1 MELCDK
7 AFDMIDKVN
16 TPRGRAGST
25 IERIGKLVESGMPPP
40 AIAIMMTANSKN
52 GHHYTNDHVEAARMM
67 WEDCVSRPLI
77 KSSEAKAAL
86 KEQNLCNAGFQP
98 A

>member
-1 MELCDK
+1 MGICDK
-7 AFDMIDKVN
+7 AVDMIDKVN

-25 IERIGKLVESGMPPP
+25 IERIGKLVESGMPPA

-52 GHHYTNDHVEAARMM
+52 GYNYTTDHVEAARMI
-67 WEDCVSRPLI
+67 WDDCVSRPLI